1 MRRIRADNRPGLAQI
16 GEVTM
21 SRPAVRKLAPY
32 VPGKTIEE
40 VQRDLGLQ
48 RIIKLAS
55 NENPLGSS
63 PKALA
68 ALARIDGLHLYLDDT
83 YPALKEKI
91 ARPYGLHAENVV
103 LGHGSNE
110 LVNIAC
116 ETLLES
122 GDEAIMA
129 APSFSLYKLAA
140 SLQGATPVEVPLR
153 EGVHDLEA
161 MLAAITPRT
170 KLIFICDPNNPTGTA
185 IEPQA
190 WRAFLARVPENVT
203 LLVDQAYREYMGAGT
218 LDAVDLVR
226 ERPGTI
232 VLRTMSKIYGLASLR
247 FGYGFADAETI
258 GWLNRVRLPFNISR
272 PAALGAGGALED
284 EEFVARSVA
293 ANLAGKAFVYNE
305 FDRLGLHAYPT
316 EANFYAVEVPSGATR
331 AYTDLLHRGIIVR
344 SGDALAMPGRL
355 RITIG
360 SPEENAALIDAFEEL
375 LPTWRTAA

>member
-1 MRRIRADNRPGLAQI
+1 
-16 GEVTM
+16 M

-40 VQRDLGLQ
+40 VQRDLGLS

-63 PKALA
+63 PKAMA
-68 ALARIDGLHLYLDDT
+68 ALRHIDRLHLYLDDT
-83 YPALKEKI
+83 YPELKEQI
-91 ARPYGLHAENVV
+91 AAPYALHADNVV

-116 ETLLES
+116 ETLLEG

-129 APSFSLYKLAA
+129 VPSFSLYKLATA
-140 SLQGATPVEVPLR
+140 LTGAHAVEVPLR
-153 EGVHDLEA
+153 DGVHDLDA
-161 MLAAITPRT
+161 MLAAVNAHT
-170 KLIFICDPNNPTGTA
+170 KLMFICDPNNPTGTA
-185 IEPQA
+185 ISPHD
-190 WRAFLARVPENVT
+190 WRAFVARVPERVT
-203 LLVDQAYREYMGAGT
+203 LLVDQAYREYMGADT
-218 LDAVDLVR
+218 VDAVDFVR
-226 ERPGTI
+226 QRPNTI

-247 FGYGFADAETI
+247 FGYGFADAEMI

-272 PAALGAGGALED
+272 PAALGAAGALED
-284 EEFVARSVA
+284 EEFVAQSIA
-293 ANLAGKAFVYNE
+293 GNLAGKAFV
-305 FDRLGLHAYPT
+305 FDQFARLGLHVYPT
-316 EANFYAVEVPSGATR
+316 QANFYAVQVPCSATR

-360 SPEENAALIDAFEEL
+360 SPHENAALIDAFEEL
-375 LPTWRTAA
+375 LAAWRTAA

>member
-1 MRRIRADNRPGLAQI
+1 MRKRRADYGPRLA
-16 GEVTM
+16 TRRAFRM

-40 VQRDLGLQ
+40 VQRDLGLA

-63 PKALA
+63 PKAMA
-68 ALARIDGLHLYLDDT
+68 ALRHIDKLHLYLDDT
-83 YPALKEKI
+83 YPELKEQI
-91 ARPYGLHAENVV
+91 AAPYELSGENVV

-110 LVNIAC
+110 LVNIVC
-116 ETLLES
+116 ETLLEA

-140 SLQGATPVEVPLR
+140 ALQGATTIEVPLR
-153 EGVHDLEA
+153 EGAHDLDA
-161 MLAAITPRT
+161 MLAAVTQRT
-170 KLIFICDPNNPTGTA
+170 KLLFICDPNNPTGTA
-185 IEPQA
+185 LSPAQ
-190 WRAFLARVPENVT
+190 WNAFLERVPENVT
-203 LLVDQAYREYMGAGT
+203 LLIDQAYREYMGSET
-218 LDAVDLVR
+218 VDAVEFVS
-226 ERPGTI
+226 ERPNTI

-247 FGYGFADAETI
+247 FGYGFADAEMI

-272 PAALGAGGALED
+272 PAALGAAGALGD
-284 EEFVARSVA
+284 EEFVAQSIA
-293 ANLAGKAFVYNE
+293 ANLAGKAFIMDQ
-305 FDRLGLHAYPT
+305 FGRLGLHVYPT
-316 EANFYAVEVPSGATR
+316 EANFYAVEVPCSATR

-360 SPEENAALIDAFEEL
+360 APDENGALIEAFEEL
-375 LPTWRTAA
+375 LPSWRAAA

>member
-1 MRRIRADNRPGLAQI
+1 
-16 GEVTM
+16 M

-40 VQRDLGLQ
+40 VQRDLGLS

-63 PKALA
+63 PKAMA
-68 ALARIDGLHLYLDDT
+68 ALRHIDKLHLYLDDT
-83 YPALKEKI
+83 YPELKERI
-91 ARPYGLHAENVV
+91 AAPYALRAQNVV

-110 LVNIAC
+110 LVNIVC
-116 ETLLES
+116 ETLLEA
-122 GDEAIMA
+122 GDEAVMA

-140 SLQGATPVEVPLR
+140 SLTGAQPVEVPLR
-153 EGVHDLEA
+153 DGVHDLEA
-161 MLAAITPRT
+161 MVAAVNERT
-170 KLIFICDPNNPTGTA
+170 KLVFVCDPNNPTGTA
-185 IEPQA
+185 LSAQQ
-190 WRAFLARVPENVT
+190 WQAFLRELPERVT

-218 LDAVDLVR
+218 LDAVDLVC
-226 ERPGTI
+226 ERPNTI

-272 PAALGAGGALED
+272 PAALGAAGALDD

-293 ANLAGKAFVYNE
+293 ANLAGKAFIMSQFE
-305 FDRLGLHAYPT
+305 SLGLHVYPT
-316 EANFYAVEVPSGATR
+316 EANFYAVQVPGSATR
-331 AYTDLLHRGIIVR
+331 AYADLLHRGIIVR

-355 RITIG
+355 RVTIG
-360 SPEENAALIDAFEEL
+360 LPEENGALFEAFAEL
-375 LPTWRTAA
+375 LPAWLTAA

>member
-1 MRRIRADNRPGLAQI
+1 
-16 GEVTM
+16 M

-40 VQRDLGLQ
+40 VRRDLGLE

-63 PKALA
+63 PKAMA
-68 ALARIDGLHLYLDDT
+68 ALRHIDKLHLYLDDT
-83 YPALKEKI
+83 YPELKEKI
-91 ARPYGLHAENVV
+91 AAPYGLHAGNVV

-110 LVNIAC
+110 LVNIVC

-129 APSFSLYKLAA
+129 RPSFALYRLATSLTGAA
-140 SLQGATPVEVPLR
+140 AVEVPLR
-153 EGVHDLEA
+153 DGVHDLEA
-161 MLAAITPRT
+161 MIEAITPQT

-185 IEPQA
+185 VSPDQ
-190 WRAFLARVPENVT
+190 WRAFLQRLPERVT
-203 LLVDQAYREYMGAGT
+203 LLIDQAYREYMGADT
-218 LDAVDLVR
+218 ADAVSIVR
-226 ERPGTI
+226 ERQNTI

-247 FGYGFADAETI
+247 FGYGFADAEMI

-272 PAALGAGGALED
+272 PAALGAAGALED
-284 EEFVARSVA
+284 EQFVAQSIASNV
-293 ANLAGKAFVYNE
+293 AGKAFVFKQFE
-305 FDRLGLHAYPT
+305 RLGLHVYPT
-316 EANFYAVEVPSGATR
+316 EANFYAVEVPATATR

-344 SGDALAMPGRL
+344 SGDSLSMPGRL

-360 SPEENAALIDAFEEL
+360 SSEENAALIDAFEEF
-375 LPTWRTAA
+375 LPVWRAAA

>member
-1 MRRIRADNRPGLAQI
+1 
-16 GEVTM
+16 M

-40 VQRDLGLQ
+40 VQRDLGLE

-63 PKALA
+63 PKAMA
-68 ALARIDGLHLYLDDT
+68 ALRHVDRLHLYLEDT
-83 YPALKEKI
+83 YPELKEKI
-91 ARPYGLHAENVV
+91 AAPYGLHAENVV

-129 APSFSLYKLAA
+129 VPSFSLYKLAVA
-140 SLQGATPVEVPLR
+140 LQGATAVEVPLLD
-153 EGVHDLEA
+153 GVHDLQA
-161 MLAAITPRT
+161 MLEAITPRT
-170 KLIFICDPNNPTGTA
+170 KLVFICDPNNPTGTA
-185 IEPQA
+185 IPPEQ
-190 WRAFLARVPENVT
+190 WRAFLERVPENVT
-203 LLVDQAYREYMGAGT
+203 LLVDQAYREFMGAHT
-218 LDAVDLVR
+218 VDAVGVAA
-226 ERPGTI
+226 ERPNTI

-247 FGYGFADAETI
+247 FGYGFADAEMV

-272 PAALGAGGALED
+272 PAALGAAAALED
-284 EEFVARSVA
+284 EEFVAMSIA
-293 ANLAGKAFVYNE
+293 SNLAGKALVNNQFE
-305 FDRLGLHAYPT
+305 RLGLHVYPT
-316 EANFYAVEVPSGATR
+316 EANFYAVQVPCTATR

-344 SGDALAMPGRL
+344 SGDSLAMPRRL

-360 SPEENAALIDAFEEL
+360 APEENGALIEAFEEF
-375 LPTWRTAA
+375 LPVWQTAA

>member
-1 MRRIRADNRPGLAQI
+1 
-16 GEVTM
+16 M

-40 VQRDLGLQ
+40 VQRDLGLH

-63 PKALA
+63 PKAMA
-68 ALARIDGLHLYLDDT
+68 ALRHIDKLHLYLDDT
-83 YPALKEKI
+83 YPELKEKI
-91 ARPYGLHAENVV
+91 AAPYGLHAENVV

-129 APSFSLYKLAA
+129 APSFSLYKLAT
-140 SLQGATPVEVPLR
+140 SLTGAAAIEVPLR
-153 EGVHDLEA
+153 DGVHDLDA
-161 MLAAITPRT
+161 MLDAVTPRT

-185 IEPQA
+185 LNQEH
-190 WRAFLARVPENVT
+190 WRTFISRVPENVT

-218 LDAVDLVR
+218 LDAVDVVR
-226 ERPGTI
+226 ERPNTI

-247 FGYGFADAETI
+247 FGYGFADTEMT

-272 PAALGAGGALED
+272 PAALGAAGALDD
-284 EEFVARSVA
+284 EEFVAKSIA
-293 ANLAGKAFVYNE
+293 SNLAGKAFIMKQFE
-305 FDRLGLHAYPT
+305 ELGLHVYPT
-316 EANFYAVEVPSGATR
+316 EANFYAVEVPGTATR

-360 SPEENAALIDAFEEL
+360 SPEENGALIEAFEEC
-375 LPTWRTAA
+375 LPAWRAAA

>member
-1 MRRIRADNRPGLAQI
+1 MQGRRADHRSGLAPI
-16 GEVTM
+16 M

-63 PKALA
+63 PKAMA
-68 ALARIDGLHLYLDDT
+68 ALRHIDKLHLYLDDT
-83 YPALKEKI
+83 YPELKEKI
-91 ARPYGLHAENVV
+91 AAPYALRGENVV

-110 LVNIAC
+110 LVNIVC

-129 APSFSLYKLAA
+129 VPGFSLYKLATALTGA
-140 SLQGATPVEVPLR
+140 SAVEVPLR
-153 EGVHDLEA
+153 EGVHDIEA
-161 MLAAITPRT
+161 MLEAVTGRT

-185 IEPQA
+185 LTVEQ
-190 WRAFLARVPENVT
+190 WRSFLARVPEHVT

-226 ERPGTI
+226 ERPNTI

-247 FGYGFADAETI
+247 FGYGFADAEMI

-272 PAALGAGGALED
+272 PAALGAAGALDD
-284 EEFVARSVA
+284 EEFVAESIA
-293 ANLAGKAFVYNE
+293 ANLAGKAFVFTQ
-305 FDRLGLHAYPT
+305 FDRLGLHVYPT
-316 EANFYAVEVPSGATR
+316 EANFYAVEVPSSATR

-344 SGDALAMPGRL
+344 SGDALSMPGRL

-360 SPEENAALIDAFEEL
+360 SPQENSALVEAFEEL
-375 LPTWRTAA
+375 LPAWRTAA

>member
-1 MRRIRADNRPGLAQI
+1 
-16 GEVTM
+16 M

-40 VQRDLGLQ
+40 VQRDLGLE

-63 PKALA
+63 PKAMA
-68 ALARIDGLHLYLDDT
+68 ALRHIDRLHLYLEDT
-83 YPALKEKI
+83 YPELKEKI
-91 ARPYGLHAENVV
+91 AAPYGLHAENVV

-110 LVNIAC
+110 LVNIVC

-122 GDEAIMA
+122 GDEAIVPV
-129 APSFSLYKLAA
+129 PSFALYKLAA
-140 SLQGATPVEVPLR
+140 ALQGATSVEVPLR

-161 MLAAITPRT
+161 MLEAITPRT

-185 IEPQA
+185 ISTHD
-190 WRAFLARVPENVT
+190 WRAFIARVPERIT
-203 LLVDQAYREYMGAGT
+203 LLVDQAYREYMGADT
-218 LDAVDLVR
+218 VDAVDFVR
-226 ERPGTI
+226 ERPNTI

-247 FGYGFADAETI
+247 FGYGFADAEMI
-258 GWLNRVRLPFNISR
+258 GWLDRVHLPFNISL
-272 PAALGAGGALED
+272 PAALGAAGALED
-284 EEFVARSVA
+284 EEFVAQSIA
-293 ANLAGKAFVYNE
+293 ANLAGKAFVLDQ
-305 FDRLGLHAYPT
+305 FKRLGLHVYPT
-316 EANFYAVEVPSGATR
+316 QANFYAVQVPCSATQ

-360 SPEENAALIDAFEEL
+360 SPQENGALIDAFEEL
-375 LPTWRTAA
+375 LPAWRTAA

>member
-1 MRRIRADNRPGLAQI
+1 MPGGRTDHRSRLSTI
-16 GEVTM
+16 L

-63 PKALA
+63 PKAMA
-68 ALARIDGLHLYLDDT
+68 ALRHIDKLHLYLDDT
-83 YPALKEKI
+83 YPDLKEKI
-91 ARPYGLHAENVV
+91 AAPYALGGENVV

-129 APSFSLYKLAA
+129 VPGFSLYKLATA
-140 SLQGATPVEVPLR
+140 LTGATAVEVPLR
-153 EGVHDLEA
+153 EGVHDVEA
-161 MLAAITPRT
+161 MLEAINTRT

-185 IEPQA
+185 LTVEQ
-190 WRAFLARVPENVT
+190 WRSFLARVPEQVT
-203 LLVDQAYREYMGAGT
+203 LLVDQAYREYMGTGT

-226 ERPGTI
+226 ERPNTI

-247 FGYGFADAETI
+247 FGYGFADAEMT

-272 PAALGAGGALED
+272 PAALGAAGALED
-284 EEFVARSVA
+284 EEFVAQSIA
-293 ANLAGKAFVYNE
+293 SNLAGKAFVFE
-305 FDRLGLHAYPT
+305 QFGRLGLHVYPT
-316 EANFYAVEVPSGATR
+316 EANFYAVEVPVSATR
-331 AYTDLLHRGIIVR
+331 AYGDLLHRGIIVR
-344 SGDALAMPGRL
+344 SGDALSMPGRL

-360 SPEENAALIDAFEEL
+360 SPEENAALIDTFEEL
-375 LPTWRTAA
+375 LPAWRTTA

>member
-1 MRRIRADNRPGLAQI
+1 
-16 GEVTM
+16 M

-40 VQRDLGLQ
+40 VQRDLGLA

-63 PKALA
+63 PKAMA
-68 ALARIDGLHLYLDDT
+68 ALRHIDKLHLYLDDT
-83 YPALKEKI
+83 YPELKEQI
-91 ARPYGLHAENVV
+91 AAPYELSGENVV

-110 LVNIAC
+110 LVNIVC
-116 ETLLES
+116 ETLLEG

-129 APSFSLYKLAA
+129 TPSFSLYKLATA
-140 SLQGATPVEVPLR
+140 LAGAQAVEVPLR
-153 EGVHDLEA
+153 DGVHDLEA
-161 MLAAITPRT
+161 MLAAVTPRT

-185 IEPQA
+185 LTPQQ
-190 WRAFLARVPENVT
+190 WRAFLDEVPENVT
-203 LLVDQAYREYMGAGT
+203 LLVDQAYREYMGSGT
-218 LDAVDLVR
+218 VDAVDFAR
-226 ERPGTI
+226 ERPNTI

-247 FGYGFADAETI
+247 FGYGFADPEMI

-272 PAALGAGGALED
+272 PAALGAAGALED
-284 EEFVARSVA
+284 EEFVARSIA
-293 ANLAGKAFVYNE
+293 SNLAGKAFIMNQ
-305 FDRLGLHAYPT
+305 FGRLGLHVYPT
-316 EANFYAVEVPSGATR
+316 EANFYAVEVPASATR

-360 SPEENAALIDAFEEL
+360 APEENGALIEAFEDF
-375 LPTWRTAA
+375 LPVWRTAA